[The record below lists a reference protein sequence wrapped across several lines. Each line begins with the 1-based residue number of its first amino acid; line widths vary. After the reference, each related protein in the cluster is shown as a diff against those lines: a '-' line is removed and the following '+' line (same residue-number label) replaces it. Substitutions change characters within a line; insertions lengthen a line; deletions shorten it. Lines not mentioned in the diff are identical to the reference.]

1 MYGRLNLMQGRPEDR
16 AKMEALADRFAP
28 LFRRQKGFRD
38 VAFFADEPA
47 GLYGTFSRWDSRED
61 AEAAGE
67 ALRAE
72 LQQALADVELQGP
85 PQIHTVEIY
94 EPKG

>member
-16 AKMEALADRFAP
+16 AKMEAIADRFAP
-28 LFRRQKGFRD
+28 LFRQQRGFRD
-38 VAFFADEPA
+38 VTFFIDEQA
-47 GLYGTFSRWDSRED
+47 GLYGTFSRWDARED
-61 AEAAGE
+61 AEAAGA

-72 LQQALADVELQGP
+72 LQRALADVDLQGP
-85 PQIHTVEIY
+85 PQIRTVEIY